1 MVKNSRDLRGQPH
14 RLSLAMKA
22 LNASFALELKYVS
35 GGDQTGSRLVLFKK
49 MPHSEFSSRFRF
61 PGLVGGVRI
70 SAEYFFPVS
79 KRVSKLKIKYV
90 ALYSC

>member
-49 MPHSEFSSRFRF
+49 MPHSEFSSRIRF
-61 PGLVGGVRI
+61 PGLVGGLEFPPNI
-70 SAEYFFPVS
+70 SFRSAS
-79 KRVSKLKIKYV
+79 G
-90 ALYSC
+90 